1 MRRWL
6 LFTLIAVL
14 CLRAWA
20 GEVMAGQ
27 MLGHQ
32 LHAATM
38 IATVAA
44 TQAEG
49 GHTPDCMAAMAGE
62 EQQAADGMACGS
74 CLHCQDCSITAL
86 PAVAPAVQAGLPH
99 APRVHM
105 QVAFASA
112 EPVPGIKPPIL

>member
-20 GEVMAGQ
+20 GEAMAGQ

-32 LHAATM
+32 LHAAAAAAQA
-38 IATVAA
+38 ATV
-44 TQAEG
+44 
-49 GHTPDCMAAMAGE
+49 HSPDCMAAMADE
-62 EQQAADGMACGS
+62 ERDTSGGLVCGS

-86 PAVAPAVQAGLPH
+86 PAVAPTVAAALPH
-99 APRVHM
+99 APRDHSR
-105 QVAFASA
+105 VAFASA
-112 EPVPGIKPPIL
+112 LPLQGLKPPIL

>member
-27 MLGHQ
+27 MLGQQ
-32 LHAATM
+32 LHAATV
-38 IATVAA
+38 VAA
-44 TQAEG
+44 QSDG
-49 GHTPDCMAAMAGE
+49 GHTPDCMAAMADDE
-62 EQQAADGMACGS
+62 RDVDSGMACGS

-86 PAVAPAVQAGLPH
+86 PAVAPAMSAALPH
-99 APRVHM
+99 APRADM
-105 QVAFASA
+105 QMAFASA
-112 EPVPGIKPPIL
+112 EPAKRLKPPIL

>member
-27 MLGHQ
+27 MLAQH
-32 LHAATM
+32 LHAAT
-38 IATVAA
+38 VAA
-44 TQAEG
+44 AQAEG
-49 GHTPDCMAAMAGE
+49 GHAPDCMASMAGQE
-62 EQQAADGMACGS
+62 GDAADGMACGS

-86 PAVAPAVQAGLPH
+86 PAVAPAVQAALPQAPQTH
-99 APRVHM
+99 AR
-105 QVAFASA
+105 VAFASA
-112 EPVPGIKPPIL
+112 EPLQRLKPPIL